1 MHCPR
6 CKTAITEP
14 FNPEGIIPCP
24 GCGARL
30 MTKAAA
36 LRSQGGRSGRQAG
49 GAPGSELPPAAG
61 SAQETLERHPPSAT
75 LPPGARARVGSLLRE
90 GASSEAAE
98 AQPETGPGPVA
109 ESRAAD
115 ESAGRDAD
123 EPARRTAAE
132 PGSQSAAEPGSQ
144 SAAEPGSRTAA
155 EPGSQNAAE
164 PVTLESLR
172 RDILALQ
179 AGQREI
185 LDELRRIGLGAPASG
200 TPAEPERDGEQDEG
214 TVLSPVRT
222 RRRKSVLLVDD
233 DAQTRE
239 AAVAALQQA
248 DVPVR
253 ALGDGNSALEAI
265 AAEKPD
271 VIAIELALE
280 GDMPGKDVI
289 NMIKATM
296 EWVDIPIVLWTR
308 EAIASQKEARQI
320 HGADEIVRKTSG
332 PEALVACAINLF
344 RRA

>member
-132 PGSQSAAEPGSQ
+132 PGSQS
-144 SAAEPGSRTAA
+144 AA